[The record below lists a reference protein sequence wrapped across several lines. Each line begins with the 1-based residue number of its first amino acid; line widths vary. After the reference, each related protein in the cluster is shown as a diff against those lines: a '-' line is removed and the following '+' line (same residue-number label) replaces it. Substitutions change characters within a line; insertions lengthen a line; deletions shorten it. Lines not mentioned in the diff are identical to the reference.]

1 MYVLEE
7 VVMAQAG
14 SLLAEMGAQ
23 MRHEQFWAMFNYTLA
38 LGLFSIAIV
47 ASVLAHNCWCDRRS
61 PQTFWGWIAI
71 LALIPALTLIVDGV
85 FKWEAKAN
93 WHWKKEREIKSLIRQ
108 LRDQGARPSDI
119 SIQLSKLDEMM
130 DSEWPSLGRTFTK
143 VDAK

>member
-47 ASVLAHNCWCDRRS
+47 ASVLA
-61 PQTFWGWIAI
+61 TIAG
-71 LALIPALTLIVDGV
+71 ATED
-85 FKWEAKAN
+85 
-93 WHWKKEREIKSLIRQ
+93 
-108 LRDQGARPSDI
+108 LRKRFGAGLQSWLLYQR
-119 SIQLSKLDEMM
+119 
-130 DSEWPSLGRTFTK
+130 
-143 VDAK
+143 